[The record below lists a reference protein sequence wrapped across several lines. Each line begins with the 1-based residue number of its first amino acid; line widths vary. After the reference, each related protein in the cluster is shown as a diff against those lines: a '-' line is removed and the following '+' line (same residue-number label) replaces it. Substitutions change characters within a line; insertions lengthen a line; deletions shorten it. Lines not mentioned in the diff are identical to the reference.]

1 MENENVLTSDLLK
14 GTVLC
19 SDVAKGYIEAKKVK
33 VKIVRRDG
41 GWLPPENE
49 ASVMV
54 DGAKRIFCVPGRES
68 TGQLV
73 NPLEGLNPDQL
84 NTLARKVGLEGGED
98 FNIHLKRDKNYWHRF
113 EVKLDSNGLV
123 LDLGKPIEFLKWC
136 VLRSDTDNISPTWK
150 DRLQRGTYQYAL
162 VEQDEESVSKLKKAD
177 EVKEAYIFY
186 GRLSTSESQ
195 MRDFLF
201 AYYLDYKNVGA
212 QKPSKQATMKWLKEQ
227 IVDIIENHR
236 DRFLELSND
245 PTYETKLL
253 IKRAVDA
260 KIVTVQNKKYYIPNK
275 DKPVGHMTAL
285 IEYLDDDENQEDRI
299 EILAQLN
306 NDEE

>member
-1 MENENVLTSDLLK
+1 MENENVGALLK

-19 SDVAKGYIEAKKVK
+19 DDVAKGYIKARKVK
-33 VKIVRRDG
+33 VKVVRREG
-41 GWLPPENE
+41 GWLPSDHE

-54 DGAKRIFCVPGRES
+54 EGAERTFCVPGSES

-73 NPLEGLNPDQL
+73 NPLEGLSPEQL
-84 NTLARKVGLEGGED
+84 DTLAKRVGLEGGES
-98 FNIHLKRDKNYWHRF
+98 FNIHLKKDKNYWHRF
-113 EVKLDSNGLV
+113 GVKLDRNGLM

-177 EVKEAYIFY
+177 EVKEAYLFY
-186 GRLSTSESQ
+186 GRLSISDSQ

-212 QKPSKQATMKWLKEQ
+212 QKPSKQATTKWLKEQ
-227 IVDIIENHR
+227 IVDLIENHR
-236 DRFLELSND
+236 DRFLELAND

-260 KIVTVQNKKYYIPNK
+260 KIVTVQNKKYYIPNR
-275 DKPVGHMTAL
+275 DEPVGHMTAL
-285 IEYLDDDENQEDRI
+285 IKYLDDDENQEDRI
-299 EILAQLN
+299 EIMAQLN